1 VSGKEDKHDMA
12 KTTRKTGNDTTGAKP
27 AARRK
32 TATVPAAGAGKATT
46 RRRIKTEA
54 EIASANDRPA
64 RADRPVAAA
73 PVPEPMHDQIAMR
86 AYHIFLRR
94 GATPGHAA
102 ADWFL
107 ARAELLQA
115 RGLKA

>member
-1 VSGKEDKHDMA
+1 MA

-54 EIASANDRPA
+54 EIAPAAAIANDRPA